1 MLKTYP
7 QRYITASAIYALAQR
22 FNLPYDPFMQ
32 DWEYEVADPNRI
44 DEFID
49 AYLSNELNEDEKFAL
64 METILQSF
72 EESSKTLDSDQQWN
86 IILQLLEDNLDIHAT
101 TICYWAYGNSAYTLC
116 WRITPDLRKI
126 KRRNHLK
133 IIQEKEILLWHIIIN
148 RSFNLPKN
156 QNPNCLLIK
165 SFMISSAPPPIML
178 TFTSR

>member
-1 MLKTYP
+1 MIKPTKIMVKTYS
-7 QRYITASAIYALAQR
+7 QRHITASAIHALAQR
-22 FNLPYDPFMQ
+22 FNLLYDHFMQ

-86 IILQLLEDNLDIHAT
+86 TILQLLEDNLDIHAT
-101 TICYWAYGNSAYTLC
+101 TICYWACGNSAYTLC

-126 KRRNHLK
+126 KLRNHL
-133 IIQEKEILLWHIIIN
+133 N
-148 RSFNLPKN
+148 
-156 QNPNCLLIK
+156 
-165 SFMISSAPPPIML
+165 ISKAK
-178 TFTSR
+178 

>member
-1 MLKTYP
+1 MIRQKKIMLKTYP
-7 QRYITASAIYALAQR
+7 QRYITVSAIYALAQR

-64 METILQSF
+64 MDTILQSF
-72 EESSKTLDSDQQWN
+72 EDSSKTLDSDQQWN

-133 IIQEKEILLWHIIIN
+133 IIQKKRDSALAYHHKQII
-148 RSFNLPKN
+148 
-156 QNPNCLLIK
+156 
-165 SFMISSAPPPIML
+165 
-178 TFTSR
+178 

>member
-1 MLKTYP
+1 MIKPTKIMVKTYS
-7 QRYITASAIYALAQR
+7 QRHITASAIHALAQR
-22 FNLPYDPFMQ
+22 FNLLYDHFMQ

-86 IILQLLEDNLDIHAT
+86 TILQLLEDNLDIHAT
-101 TICYWAYGNSAYTLC
+101 TICYWAFGNSAYTLC

-126 KRRNHLK
+126 KLRNHL
-133 IIQEKEILLWHIIIN
+133 N
-148 RSFNLPKN
+148 
-156 QNPNCLLIK
+156 
-165 SFMISSAPPPIML
+165 ISKAK
-178 TFTSR
+178 

>member
-1 MLKTYP
+1 MVKTYS
-7 QRYITASAIYALAQR
+7 QRHITASAIHALAQR
-22 FNLPYDPFMQ
+22 FNLLYDHFMQ

-86 IILQLLEDNLDIHAT
+86 TILQLLEDNLDIHAT
-101 TICYWAYGNSAYTLC
+101 TICYWAFGNSAYTLC

-126 KRRNHLK
+126 KLRNHL
-133 IIQEKEILLWHIIIN
+133 N
-148 RSFNLPKN
+148 
-156 QNPNCLLIK
+156 
-165 SFMISSAPPPIML
+165 ISKAK
-178 TFTSR
+178 

>member
-1 MLKTYP
+1 MVKTYS
-7 QRYITASAIYALAQR
+7 QRHITASAIHALAQR
-22 FNLPYDPFMQ
+22 FNLLYDHFMQ

-86 IILQLLEDNLDIHAT
+86 TILQLLEDNLDIHAT
-101 TICYWAYGNSAYTLC
+101 TICYWACGNSAYTLC

-126 KRRNHLK
+126 KLRNHL
-133 IIQEKEILLWHIIIN
+133 N
-148 RSFNLPKN
+148 
-156 QNPNCLLIK
+156 
-165 SFMISSAPPPIML
+165 ISKAK
-178 TFTSR
+178 

>member
-1 MLKTYP
+1 MIKLTKIMVKTYS
-7 QRYITASAIYALAQR
+7 QRHITASAIHALAQR
-22 FNLPYDPFMQ
+22 FNLLYDHFMQ

-86 IILQLLEDNLDIHAT
+86 TILQLLEDNLDIHAT
-101 TICYWAYGNSAYTLC
+101 TICYWACGNSAYTLC

-126 KRRNHLK
+126 KLRNHL
-133 IIQEKEILLWHIIIN
+133 N
-148 RSFNLPKN
+148 
-156 QNPNCLLIK
+156 
-165 SFMISSAPPPIML
+165 ISKAK
-178 TFTSR
+178 

>member
-1 MLKTYP
+1 MIEPTKIMVKTYS
-7 QRYITASAIYALAQR
+7 QRHITASAIHALAQR
-22 FNLPYDPFMQ
+22 FNLLYDHFMQ

-86 IILQLLEDNLDIHAT
+86 TILQLLEDNLDIHAT
-101 TICYWAYGNSAYTLC
+101 TICYWACGNSAYTLC

-126 KRRNHLK
+126 KLRNHL
-133 IIQEKEILLWHIIIN
+133 N
-148 RSFNLPKN
+148 
-156 QNPNCLLIK
+156 
-165 SFMISSAPPPIML
+165 ISKAK
-178 TFTSR
+178 

>member
-1 MLKTYP
+1 MFKTYS
-7 QRYITASAIYALAQR
+7 QRYITASAIHALAQR
-22 FNLPYDPFMQ
+22 FNLPYDAFMQ

-86 IILQLLEDNLDIHAT
+86 TILQLLEDNPDIHAT
-101 TICYWAYGNSAYTLC
+101 TICYWACGNSTYTLC

-126 KRRNHLK
+126 KLRNHLK
-133 IIQEKEILLWHIIIN
+133 IT
-148 RSFNLPKN
+148 PK
-156 QNPNCLLIK
+156 
-165 SFMISSAPPPIML
+165 
-178 TFTSR
+178 